1 MDIIRQGQIRGL
13 VVYLVSKLVGGHAYV
28 LGSFPRSGTNYFE
41 KAWKQKTG
49 KKIVV
54 FRLSKYIEVL
64 SKQEGLEI
72 ISTIREPLSSLV
84 SRTMIYLHEDSQ
96 QPIEQTIDKSVIDY
110 INIYKAII
118 DGSHHIIDISKF
130 DHLDYIIDDITKKEN
145 KKIDKNK
152 INEELDSMD
161 RYSRTFIGHEEYQ
174 KILGWVTEY
183 DLTECK
189 DLYWKAYSLSK
200 YKDL

>member
-1 MDIIRQGQIRGL
+1 M
-13 VVYLVSKLVGGHAYV
+13 SKLVGGHAYV

-84 SRTMIYLHEDSQ
+84 SRTMIYLHEDAQ

-174 KILGWVTEY
+174 KILGWVTE
-183 DLTECK
+183 
-189 DLYWKAYSLSK
+189 
-200 YKDL
+200 